1 MLIAQLIKNPFDIL
15 AILAGLVIGITFHEF
30 SHAYVAYKCGDPT
43 GKIEGRLTLNPL
55 AHLDPLGTLFL
66 FIAGFGWGK
75 PVPINPRYFHN
86 KSDELKVAFAGIVAN
101 LIVAF
106 ILGLPLRFALLHGQV
121 IESSNFLSFL
131 NIVVEINILLAAF
144 NLIPIP
150 PLDGS
155 HLIEYFLSEEARN
168 TFQSLGL
175 YLLLA
180 LVLMDRLLDTSI
192 IFTIMEPIMRIF
204 MFIAK
209 GTYFFQF

>member
-1 MLIAQLIKNPFDIL
+1 MLIAQLIQNPLNIL
-15 AILAGLVIGITFHEF
+15 AILAALVIGITIHEF
-30 SHAYVAYKCGDPT
+30 SHAYVAYRCGDPT

-75 PVPINPRYFHN
+75 PVPVNPRYFR
-86 KSDELKVAFAGIVAN
+86 SRTDDIKVAFAGIIAN
-101 LIVAF
+101 LSLAI
-106 ILGLPLRFALLHGQV
+106 ILGLPLRYALMHGQV
-121 IESSNFLSFL
+121 IDSSSFLQFL
-131 NIVVEINILLAAF
+131 NIIVEVNILLAAF

-155 HLIEYFLSEEARN
+155 HLIEHFLSEEARN

-180 LVLMDRLLDTSI
+180 IVLMDRLMDTSI
-192 IFTIMEPIMRIF
+192 IFTVMEPIMRLF